1 MAKYP
6 DPVTKRIWARKDR
19 YTAGGNSRKYI
30 VVHNTANTASAVNEA
45 KNLANNY
52 TASSFH
58 YVIDDGDI
66 IQCVHDYDTAWAVGA
81 WAGTRQLIGNNQ
93 SISIEV
99 CNPGT
104 QFSAASIENLR
115 KLVLHLME
123 YYSIPASRV
132 VRHWD
137 CHTGRKHC
145 PNYYAGANNAAWD
158 QLHSYITGGAVKPTG
173 GNGGVSSSHGGAPA
187 TGDLGIIP
195 VHYSLRVLNG
205 AWWDEV
211 TNFGSGDNGYAG
223 APYTRHDYLSMR
235 VDRGSLRYRVHTVG
249 GGWLP
254 WVYKGDR
261 GDLVNG
267 CAGISGHAI
276 DGVQAYYTTPDGEG
290 LRQVYYRSQT
300 TKRSG
305 WLKVCCDDGTSYD
318 GFDGW
323 AGMYGEPLDR
333 LQACIATRNPFA

>member
-1 MAKYP
+1 MTYA
-6 DPVTKRIWARKDR
+6 DPTTQRIWARTDR
-19 YTAGGNSRKYI
+19 YTHGGNSCEYI

-45 KNLANNY
+45 RNLANNY
-52 TASSFH
+52 AASSFH
-58 YVIDDGDI
+58 YAVDDSDVV
-66 IQCVHDYDTAWAVGA
+66 QCVHDYDTAWAVGA

-99 CNPGT
+99 CSPGT
-104 QFSAASIENLR
+104 QFSQKSIENLR

-123 YYSIPASRV
+123 YYGIPASNV

-137 CHTGRKHC
+137 CHTGRKNC
-145 PNYYAGANNAAWD
+145 PNYYAGSGNVAWA
-158 QLHSYITGGAVKPTG
+158 QLHAYITGQGSTVPAG
-173 GNGGVSSSHGGAPA
+173 GNGGVSSDHGSAPT
-187 TGDLGIIP
+187 TGGLEIIP

-211 TNFGSGDNGYAG
+211 TNFGDGDNGYAG
-223 APYTRHDYLSMR
+223 APYTKHDYLSMR

-261 GDLVNG
+261 NDLVNG

-276 DGVQAYYTTPDGEG
+276 DGVQAYYITPDGEG
-290 LRQVYYRSQT
+290 LRQIYYRSQT

-305 WLKVCCDDGTSYD
+305 WLGVCCDDGTSYT

-323 AGMYGEPLDR
+323 AGMIGEPMDR
-333 LQACIATRNPFA
+333 FQACVATRNPF